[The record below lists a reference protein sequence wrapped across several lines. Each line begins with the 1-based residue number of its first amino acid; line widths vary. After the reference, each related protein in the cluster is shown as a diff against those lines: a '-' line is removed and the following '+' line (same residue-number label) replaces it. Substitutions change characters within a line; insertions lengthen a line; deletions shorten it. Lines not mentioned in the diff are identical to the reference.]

1 MSYGNDGDDE
11 YEDGYEDDDVL
22 FPSCRFCAV
31 VDTWGAGGPPE
42 WDRIAHQVRSF
53 SFFFVVNYRD
63 ILDHSTPG
71 QIFCFKLTR
80 YFGWASL
87 L

>member
-1 MSYGNDGDDE
+1 MSYDNDGDDE
-11 YEDGYEDDDVL
+11 YEDSDEDDDVL
-22 FPSCRFCAV
+22 FPSCSFCAV

-42 WDRIAHQVRSF
+42 WDRIAHQVRY
-53 SFFFVVNYRD
+53 FVLSYQD
-63 ILDHSTPG
+63 ILENSTPC
-71 QIFCFKLTR
+71 QIFCFKLSR